1 MYLSCLCAAIFFHL
15 ASGLTLASLTLDMLW
30 TNEGCVAGDAVAC
43 CKIRGWNIIC
53 KGRKYDIKARFFFVF
68 FSFTRKD
75 LVWRDQMNFLTQQLQ
90 TSHTLWPGFHVVLGP
105 QISTTDTQSRHVIF
119 LFLFYTASPEPC
131 DTASKQGGKAG
142 RTRELGRK
150 KTGRCRWFDW
160 ERLFKMQTKR
170 RPQRLLAQHL
180 FAAPPRTT
188 THLHSQE
195 TAINTWRETRRVE
208 EYFSSSLQ
216 QVSHVVRVC
225 NFLSPQNEEEKE
237 GRKEHGSI

>member
-1 MYLSCLCAAIFFHL
+1 MKVLHSDHLLRKKYWLLAKYFENVPQLSLCGHFFHL

-53 KGRKYDIKARFFFVF
+53 KGRKYDIKARFLFF

-75 LVWRDQMNFLTQQLQ
+75 LGWRDQMNFLTQQLQ

-119 LFLFYTASPEPC
+119 FIFILHCVTGAVRHC
-131 DTASKQGGKAG
+131 QQTRGKAG
-142 RTRELGRK
+142 RTGELGRK

-195 TAINTWRETRRVE
+195 TAINT
-208 EYFSSSLQ
+208 
-216 QVSHVVRVC
+216 
-225 NFLSPQNEEEKE
+225 
-237 GRKEHGSI
+237 